1 MKDYKERGTQ
11 KGQIQTKQIF
21 FKRHFLW
28 YVFCCCFYHFN
39 MYNYKTKDLHIQIS
53 ECLGKVYF
61 PVLVNVTNNHN
72 SFLSLAFD

>member
-1 MKDYKERGTQ
+1 
-11 KGQIQTKQIF
+11 
-21 FKRHFLW
+21 
-28 YVFCCCFYHFN
+28 

>member
-1 MKDYKERGTQ
+1 
-11 KGQIQTKQIF
+11 
-21 FKRHFLW
+21 
-28 YVFCCCFYHFN
+28 

-72 SFLSLAFD
+72 SFLSLAFDSTQRTYRTPLD